1 MNLKILNIFVL
12 LILQIILFCAI
23 SNSLNVN
30 DACLFKEE
38 GFSLSFVTTPYIHF
52 FIPHNWANDED
63 NLNHL
68 KIKLFNTNLVLRH
81 PLSSK
86 KESNEINLPLNELNI
101 GWNKIYIRKRRNK
114 VQVVTDNSG
123 SRKVVQNFTLSED
136 FDSDADPQA
145 TLVTGLYSLG
155 KCLNARR
162 RIYYNIRAKSSFRLP
177 FILYKKA
184 NKFVAFSKT
193 NSFNFNVICSGK
205 RQKICK
211 NGKNS
216 VDSFTIRKE
225 CEDGSVSFFSP
236 NIVNDVY
243 VSSKAF
249 DPEDNMNYN
258 YTVFVDL
265 VLENIGNDD
274 FFVEMEVINPSSAP
288 ISGLKVKEGTTL
300 SPLTIYETEVKKDN
314 KVTTLSPGIIYET
327 EVKKVCGFND
337 KKSNVNR
344 IVGGKAADPKDWPWM
359 AALLK
364 IEDLSF
370 FCGGVLITDRYV
382 LTAAHCFQEFPFYEA
397 KVRLGEYDFGTPNE
411 NNVSDFNIE
420 RFFYPNYNLVT
431 GDNDIALLKLER
443 PTLFGDFISPVCL
456 SPRFGTFENRLG
468 IVIGWGTQQHGGS
481 HSNILREVMI
491 KILKRNE
498 CEAAFLGNNPI
509 TTNMFCAGL
518 GGRDSCQG
526 DSGGPFL
533 IQEPDSRW
541 YVVGIVS
548 RGIGCGQLNQPGVYT
563 KVNNYLDW
571 IENHIKF

>member
-1 MNLKILNIFVL
+1 
-12 LILQIILFCAI
+12 
-23 SNSLNVN
+23 
-30 DACLFKEE
+30 CLFKEE

-68 KIKLFNTNLVLRH
+68 NIKLFNTNLVLRH

-136 FDSDADPQA
+136 FDSDVDPQA
-145 TLVTGLYSLG
+145 TLVTGLYSVG

-216 VDSFTIRKE
+216 IDSFTIRKE
-225 CEDGSVSFFSP
+225 CEDGSVSFLLLQTLSTMCSFLQKLSTP
-236 NIVNDVY
+236 RYEMN
-243 VSSKAF
+243 
-249 DPEDNMNYN
+249 NMNYN

-288 ISGLKVKEGTTL
+288 ISGLK
-300 SPLTIYETEVKKDN
+300 DN
-314 KVTTLSPGIIYET
+314 EVTTLSPGIIYET

-382 LTAAHCFQEFPFYEA
+382 LTAAHCFQRMLYLFSFYEA

-468 IVIGWGTQQHGGS
+468 IVIGWGTQQH
-481 HSNILREVMI
+481 
-491 KILKRNE
+491 
-498 CEAAFLGNNPI
+498 
-509 TTNMFCAGL
+509 
-518 GGRDSCQG
+518 
-526 DSGGPFL
+526 
-533 IQEPDSRW
+533 W
-541 YVVGIVS
+541 
-548 RGIGCGQLNQPGVYT
+548 
-563 KVNNYLDW
+563 W
-571 IENHIKF
+571 KFQ